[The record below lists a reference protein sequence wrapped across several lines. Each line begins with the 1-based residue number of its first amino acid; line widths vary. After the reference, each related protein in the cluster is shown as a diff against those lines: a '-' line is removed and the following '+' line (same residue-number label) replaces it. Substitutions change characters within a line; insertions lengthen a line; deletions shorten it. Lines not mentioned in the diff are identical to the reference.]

1 MQYGLL
7 AKEIIEYISS
17 LAYIIFDPRRLI
29 HDRVVNRV
37 PNVLLGL
44 ITTLLFSVA
53 KYQVISGIIMFK
65 TLKMLVTLFP
75 QYSFL
80 TYYANYVNVWG
91 VFLGVL
97 VDLLLLSSFT
107 LLFYSGIRLL
117 GVQHGFTDSLVIIS
131 YSWIADVIVV
141 VAGVITL
148 PLDIIS
154 SALIL
159 LVSLLVSFVSK
170 AYIVLNAYVAV
181 FDTRWTSV
189 LAVFIITIVVLGLII
204 IGVIM
209 V

>member
-1 MQYGLL
+1 MQHKLL
-7 AKEIIEYISS
+7 AREITEYISS
-17 LAYIIFDPRRLI
+17 LLLIVLDPRRLI
-29 HDRVVNRV
+29 EDRVIAKI
-37 PNVLLGL
+37 PNILLGL
-44 ITTLLFSVA
+44 ITMLLFSVA
-53 KYQVISGIIMFK
+53 KYQVVSGIIMFK

-80 TYYANYVNVWG
+80 TYYASYVNAWG

-97 VDLLLLSSFT
+97 VDLLLLLSFT

-117 GVQHGFTDSLVIIS
+117 GIRHSFTSSLTITS
-131 YSWIADVIVV
+131 YSWIADVVVV
-141 VAGVITL
+141 VAGLIAL

-159 LVSLLVSFVSK
+159 VIALIVSILLK
-170 AYIVLNAYVAV
+170 AFIVMNAYVAV
-181 FDTRWTSV
+181 FNTRWINV
-189 LAVFIITIVVLGLII
+189 FAVFTITIIILGLII